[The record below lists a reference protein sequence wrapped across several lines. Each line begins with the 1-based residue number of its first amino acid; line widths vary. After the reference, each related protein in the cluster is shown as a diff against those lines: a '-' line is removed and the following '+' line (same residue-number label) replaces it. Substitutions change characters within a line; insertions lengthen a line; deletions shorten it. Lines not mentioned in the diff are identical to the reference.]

1 MFFSLLI
8 LFKEFKYEKLKY
20 LLSFIIILQLV
31 DTFSGINKNSLRETQ
46 NKLEL
51 RNDKIWI
58 YINDNY
64 KKIRTTYHYNNY
76 GTIFNKFSRIL
87 PSMTNIETD
96 IILNAAMDRQKSAA
110 IRYKLIKQIE
120 NGSIS
125 KDTVYIIDN
134 LGHLKQLKHYF
145 EKESFGFIN
154 RDGFWLMIPN
164 YKEQMTLDDIK
175 QLEKI
180 KFDKIITNKN
190 NKINF
195 RGKYLGFGWSHNF
208 GKDGAWTEGRNSY
221 LIFKLPNNIN
231 DKLNIKLNFQFY
243 NNQNK
248 KTNLNI
254 YINGKKKKKLI

>member
-20 LLSFIIILQLV
+20 LLSFIIILQLI

-51 RNDKIWI
+51 RKDKIWI

-145 EKESFGFIN
+145 EKENFGFIN
-154 RDGFWLMIPN
+154 RDGF
-164 YKEQMTLDDIK
+164 
-175 QLEKI
+175 
-180 KFDKIITNKN
+180 
-190 NKINF
+190 
-195 RGKYLGFGWSHNF
+195 G
-208 GKDGAWTEGRNSY
+208 
-221 LIFKLPNNIN
+221 
-231 DKLNIKLNFQFY
+231 
-243 NNQNK
+243 
-248 KTNLNI
+248 
-254 YINGKKKKKLI
+254 